1 MTASQPASL
10 LALAERLADTQIPFL
25 FLTAYDE
32 SFGRNGSKLAFDRAD
47 QCLSL
52 GQFAVTI
59 GSTAS
64 GSSCISQYFVRL
76 AGWLA
81 G

>member
-32 SFGRNGSKLAFDRAD
+32 SFGRNGWPSTAQISA
-47 QCLSL
+47 CLS
-52 GQFAVTI
+52 
-59 GSTAS
+59 AS
-64 GSSCISQYFVRL
+64 LQ
-76 AGWLA
+76 
-81 G
+81 